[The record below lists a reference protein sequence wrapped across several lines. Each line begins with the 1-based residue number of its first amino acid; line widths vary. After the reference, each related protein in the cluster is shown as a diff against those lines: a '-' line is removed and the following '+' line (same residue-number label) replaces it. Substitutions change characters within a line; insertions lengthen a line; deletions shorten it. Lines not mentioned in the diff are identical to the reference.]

1 MRKNK
6 VRTTNLR
13 VLVEVLAE
21 LVTIGQ
27 KRGIRH
33 ETFLLWKYHLP
44 KKEKRGGRMK
54 PFLVVC
60 RFFLVFLVFF
70 LFFFFFVD
78 SGRRP
83 LSGPSEVPFSCCCC
97 CRASE

>member
-21 LVTIGQ
+21 LETIGQ

-44 KKEKRGGRMK
+44 KKEKR
-54 PFLVVC
+54 
-60 RFFLVFLVFF
+60 
-70 LFFFFFVD
+70 D
-78 SGRRP
+78 
-83 LSGPSEVPFSCCCC
+83 ENETFSCG
-97 CRASE
+97 RQVLPGLPGLLLLRRQRPQTSFWTF